1 LTTTNHAVKAISAHE
16 GVITWCFFF
25 LADRMSKQGHW
36 IEEELLTKG
45 IHLTNFEEVIS
56 RSDTISIHDPLK
68 DSTRNLINV
77 DVLNQMKP
85 GVYLINL
92 AGGGVVDEEALLY
105 VMSNGGTV
113 RGAALDVHKL
123 VAE

>member
-1 LTTTNHAVKAISAHE
+1 MSFALMLALSRNI
-16 GVITWCFFF
+16 F
-25 LADRMSKQGHW
+25 LADCMTKQGHW

-45 IHLTNFEEVIS
+45 IHLTSFEEMIS

-68 DSTRNLINV
+68 DSTRNLIYA

-92 AGGGVVDEEALLY
+92 AGGVVVDEEALLHA
-105 VMSNGGTV
+105 MSNGGTM
-113 RGAALDVHKL
+113 RAAALDVHKQ
-123 VAE
+123 EGERI